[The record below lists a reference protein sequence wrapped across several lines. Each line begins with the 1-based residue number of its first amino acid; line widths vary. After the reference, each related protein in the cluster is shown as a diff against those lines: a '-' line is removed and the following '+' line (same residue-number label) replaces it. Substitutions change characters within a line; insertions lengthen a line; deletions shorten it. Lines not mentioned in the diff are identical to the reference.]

1 MPFILVILA
10 VVDVH
15 VLAHNA
21 VGGWIWPLDVVVL
34 LAVHFGRGSFV
45 STEPLWQQRF
55 LQEARKRAASPGRTP
70 DEPSPDGEGLL
81 LFANSSPSPRR
92 LVNLPVALAIV
103 HIAVSLAFEV
113 ETRWLPL
120 LPLAVLTVYIVTFAM
135 RPGNPVAWLFTV
147 FSRGHTLQD
156 ASPGLQV
163 SIAVVSL
170 LQALISILLAFELF
184 AGWTAYWVNLGVA
197 GFEPTGSG
205 PVTLWAVEKSYLWNA
220 LDMVPLLDINHVLRF
235 AEPPGPADWKAGFVL
250 VLFRAIVLVP
260 IAGIFLI
267 AARAAIDGISK
278 RSFAED
284 TPSKREVVRIVDDI
298 AAGRID
304 IGTAVNKRGAADDA
318 VPRPRWQGHSMEG
331 TSD

>member
-1 MPFILVILA
+1 MHELRAQCHGPRDGRRYAHTRRYRPGFSARISHVDIAVDWILRIGLSSA
-10 VVDVH
+10 
-15 VLAHNA
+15 
-21 VGGWIWPLDVVVL
+21 G
-34 LAVHFGRGSFV
+34 AVH
-45 STEPLWQQRF
+45 
-55 LQEARKRAASPGRTP
+55 PGDPGGCR
-70 DEPSPDGEGLL
+70 L
-81 LFANSSPSPRR
+81 PR
-92 LVNLPVALAIV
+92 PCA
-103 HIAVSLAFEV
+103 
-113 ETRWLPL
+113 
-120 LPLAVLTVYIVTFAM
+120 
-135 RPGNPVAWLFTV
+135 
-147 FSRGHTLQD
+147 QD

-170 LQALISILLAFELF
+170 PQALISILLAFELF
-184 AGWTAYWVNLGVA
+184 AGWTAYWVNLGIA
-197 GFEPTGSG
+197 GYEPTGSD
-205 PVTLWAVEKSYLWNA
+205 PVTLWAVERSYLWNA

-304 IGTAVNKRGAADDA
+304 IGTAVNNRGAADDA
-318 VPRPRWQGHSMEG
+318 VPRPRRQGHSMEDTAG
-331 TSD
+331 